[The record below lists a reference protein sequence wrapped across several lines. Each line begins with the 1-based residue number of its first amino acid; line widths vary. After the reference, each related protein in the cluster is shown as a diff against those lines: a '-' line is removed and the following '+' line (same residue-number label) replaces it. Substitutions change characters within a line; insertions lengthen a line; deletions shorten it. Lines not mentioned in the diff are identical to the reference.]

1 MSKPRVLI
9 FSDCYIFGGSEKL
22 ISYLLKN
29 ETLNKNFNLLFSYR
43 KHDDYIKGLRNECL
57 LDREE
62 NFPLYLFSNRSLFYK
77 IDCFNLNKYFKYF
90 LKFPFFLLDILK
102 IYTVLNI
109 LIFVRLLISVKP
121 DIIHI
126 NNGGYPGAETCSNL
140 FLANF
145 LVTRAKTIY
154 QINNLADNRSNVIQK
169 IFDNFL
175 NNHANCF
182 LTASFKAKNELVS
195 RRGFSPEKFYVV
207 NNCVP
212 LSKITFDKNEIRSQ
226 LNIPSNGF
234 FVVCV
239 AFLNKRKGQI
249 YLIEAINKLLR
260 DNFVQRDT
268 FFCALIGSGED
279 YELLNSRINELGLLN
294 NIFLLGYKNNSDDYI
309 NASDLFILPSISNE
323 DMPLV
328 ILSALGHGKPIIS
341 TDFAG
346 ISQVI
351 NSGHNGLLVDI
362 QLDSLTINLVSALK
376 TLYNDIELRTK
387 LGQNAKETYSEY
399 SPIVYGEN
407 LKNIYNH
414 FYAK

>member
-1 MSKPRVLI
+1 MCKPRVLI

-29 ETLNKNFNLLFSYR
+29 ASLNENFNLLFSYR
-43 KHDDYIKGLRNECL
+43 KHDDYIKGLKNECL
-57 LDREE
+57 LDRDK
-62 NFPLYLFSNRSLFYK
+62 NFPLFLFSNRSLFHK
-77 IDCFNLNKYFKYF
+77 IDCFILNKYFRYF
-90 LKFPFFLLDILK
+90 LKSPFFLLDILK

-109 LIFVRLLISVKP
+109 LIFVRLLITIKP
-121 DIIHI
+121 EIIHI

-145 LVTRAKTIY
+145 LITRAKTIY
-154 QINNLADNRSNVIQK
+154 QINNLTDHSSNVIHK

-175 NNHANCF
+175 NDNASCF
-182 LTASFKAKNELVS
+182 ITASFKAKNELVS
-195 RRGFSPEKFYVV
+195 RRGFNPEKCYVV

-212 LSKITFDKNEIRSQ
+212 LAKFFFDKKEIRSQ

-234 FVVCV
+234 LVVSV
-239 AFLNKRKGQI
+239 AFLTKRKGQI
-249 YLIEAINKLLR
+249 YLIEAINTLLR
-260 DNFVQRDT
+260 ENIVQRDR
-268 FFCALIGSGED
+268 FFCALIGNGED
-279 YELLNSRINELGLLN
+279 YELLSNRINELGLLK

-328 ILSALGHGKPIIS
+328 ILSALGYGKPIIS

-362 QLDSLTINLVSALK
+362 QLDSLTMNLVSAIK
-376 TLYNDIELRTK
+376 TLYYDIELRTK
-387 LGQNAKETYSEY
+387 LGQNAKDTYSEY